1 MNFSQKF
8 SIRKNNTVQEFM
20 RGIYSPTLADWR
32 PVIEDYLYISEKRTF
47 EKWSNFKLQQN
58 IFTDIVLNIKAID
71 GYKELQKGME
81 LDFKK
86 RNISDIDFKK
96 QKEHNQSES
105 ASLKIINKV
114 LREIVDGMVWRLFN
128 YNRPILSMLADKQPI
143 EIIRPEKGTINN
155 LFEFA
160 DTFLKHNSI
169 AILNDIT
176 NFLRVGDVT
185 RINSNGDIEIVEVK
199 IK

>member
-1 MNFSQKF
+1 
-8 SIRKNNTVQEFM
+8 M

-71 GYKELQKGME
+71 GYKELQNGME
-81 LDFKK
+81 L
-86 RNISDIDFKK
+86 DFKK
-96 QKEHNQSES
+96 QKEHNQSEI

-155 LFEFA
+155 LFDFSPA
-160 DTFLKHNSI
+160 GFLP
-169 AILNDIT
+169 
-176 NFLRVGDVT
+176 
-185 RINSNGDIEIVEVK
+185 IEIK
-199 IK
+199 RPLNFTGQLLNTRPNQ